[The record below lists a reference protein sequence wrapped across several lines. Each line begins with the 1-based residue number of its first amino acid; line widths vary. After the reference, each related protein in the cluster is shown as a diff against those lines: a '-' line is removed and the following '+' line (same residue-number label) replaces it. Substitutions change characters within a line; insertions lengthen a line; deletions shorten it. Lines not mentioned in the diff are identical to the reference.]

1 MTLIYRKEQV
11 PQMKP
16 KVIMPKMAD
25 TLSNNY
31 LKEKGYD
38 VITVPDVTEQAL
50 LDHPDVAAAILFV
63 SPIPNTIYDKLP
75 NLKVFARYGVGY
87 DSVDANYAASKGVW
101 VTNTPGANA
110 VSVAESAVSDLLLLA
125 KRSPW
130 ISQKMREGDLKGAV
144 HLMGRDVAGA
154 TIGIVG
160 YGNIGQSVAKILSGF
175 NVNVLIY
182 NRTPR
187 ESKYGKFVDWDTLF
201 KESDY
206 VTIHLAATPETE
218 NSITA
223 KEFAMMKSSAS
234 IINLARG
241 PIINENDLISAL
253 KTGQIESAALDVFD
267 NEPLPATSPLFDLD
281 NVFLTPHT
289 AAQTLEAHNRMAVG
303 ASKMIDQVLTGNTPD
318 WPVNQPK

>member
-1 MTLIYRKEQV
+1 
-11 PQMKP
+11 MKP

-130 ISQKMREGDLKGAV
+130 ISQK
-144 HLMGRDVAGA
+144 
-154 TIGIVG
+154 
-160 YGNIGQSVAKILSGF
+160 N
-175 NVNVLIY
+175 
-182 NRTPR
+182 
-187 ESKYGKFVDWDTLF
+187 
-201 KESDY
+201 
-206 VTIHLAATPETE
+206 
-218 NSITA
+218 
-223 KEFAMMKSSAS
+223 
-234 IINLARG
+234 AR
-241 PIINENDLISAL
+241 
-253 KTGQIESAALDVFD
+253 
-267 NEPLPATSPLFDLD
+267 
-281 NVFLTPHT
+281 
-289 AAQTLEAHNRMAVG
+289 R
-303 ASKMIDQVLTGNTPD
+303 
-318 WPVNQPK
+318 